1 MSNRG
6 RLRTWL
12 GYFVIGGLLITLAA
26 CGKKQESAPN
36 APGAEKKED
45 LSNADPRLDPDLQA
59 AVEVARKDRVV
70 VDAKAIEGEVSGLPN
85 QEQGNLLGD
94 VGATGAVGDLLESG
108 TKAGDGGAGALI
120 STGNLRGRSGA
131 TRARMFRSGGG
142 VGRGMMGGGM
152 MGGGIMGQPPVGIN
166 GQPPAG
172 RVAQNP
178 EPKDEESSTEN
189 YQLIL
194 ENPYKAVK
202 NDPLS
207 TFSSSVDTASY
218 SNVRARL
225 NAGNLPTR
233 DMVRIADFINYFKY
247 DYAPPKNDDP
257 VAFHLEIAKCPWN
270 DKHHLLKIGLQAK
283 MIEKDKMLPRN
294 LVFLIDTSGSMGQ
307 PNRLPLVKQ
316 SLRLLVDQL
325 TAKDSVSI
333 VTYAGSAE
341 LALTPTP
348 GNEKD
353 AILRVVDTLDAGGST
368 NGGGGILMAYD

>member
-1 MSNRG
+1 
-6 RLRTWL
+6 
-12 GYFVIGGLLITLAA
+12 
-26 CGKKQESAPN
+26 
-36 APGAEKKED
+36 
-45 LSNADPRLDPDLQA
+45 
-59 AVEVARKDRVV
+59 
-70 VDAKAIEGEVSGLPN
+70 
-85 QEQGNLLGD
+85 
-94 VGATGAVGDLLESG
+94 
-108 TKAGDGGAGALI
+108 
-120 STGNLRGRSGA
+120 
-131 TRARMFRSGGG
+131 
-142 VGRGMMGGGM
+142 M